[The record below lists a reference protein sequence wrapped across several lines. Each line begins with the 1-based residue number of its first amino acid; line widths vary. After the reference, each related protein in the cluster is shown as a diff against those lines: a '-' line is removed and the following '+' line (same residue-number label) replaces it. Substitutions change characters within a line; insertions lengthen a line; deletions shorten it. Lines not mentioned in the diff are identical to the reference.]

1 MGFLEELVVGGR
13 GWVLGSGGLGIPWFL
28 WMGFSA
34 GRDTLAGTGREV
46 GGTCF

>member
-34 GRDTLAGTGREV
+34 GRDTLAGTV
-46 GGTCF
+46 GTCF